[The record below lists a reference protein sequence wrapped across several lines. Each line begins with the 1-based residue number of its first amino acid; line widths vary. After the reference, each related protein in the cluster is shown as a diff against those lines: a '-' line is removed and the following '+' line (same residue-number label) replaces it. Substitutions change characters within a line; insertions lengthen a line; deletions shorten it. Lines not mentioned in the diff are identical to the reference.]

1 MADCRCFFADLKT
14 IQLATRGARRWPIG
28 PLYIWYTYIVSV
40 HHHCMYTVCIPS
52 ERERERERR
61 AHVAAIDKKTRK
73 AKCYSAIAATQQQSP
88 SVRQNDLFYRNIS
101 IVKCNLIAY
110 CSLFVHVYC
119 EERTAKTDSRD
130 PSIPGS
136 SMYPSYNLPH
146 AMIQIDTYQFAHA
159 GARGRQQV

>member
-14 IQLATRGARRWPIG
+14 IQFATRGARRWPIG
-28 PLYIWYTYIVSV
+28 PLYMIYLYSQCTPSLYV
-40 HHHCMYTVCIPS
+40 HCVYS
-52 ERERERERR
+52 FRERERERERR